1 MLLVAE
7 VPMDELHERVIEHI
21 RQLAEARGIALSHLP
36 DRAAVA
42 RSHFWDVMAGR
53 KSPTLNWLERIA
65 EALEVDVG
73 ELLSPPKKKN
83 GGG

>member
-1 MLLVAE
+1 MLLATE
-7 VPMDELHERVIEHI
+7 DFMDELHERVIEHI

-53 KSPTLNWLERIA
+53 KSPTLHWLERIA
-65 EALEVDVG
+65 QALEVDVG
-73 ELLSPPKKKN
+73 DLLLPLLKKED
-83 GGG
+83 